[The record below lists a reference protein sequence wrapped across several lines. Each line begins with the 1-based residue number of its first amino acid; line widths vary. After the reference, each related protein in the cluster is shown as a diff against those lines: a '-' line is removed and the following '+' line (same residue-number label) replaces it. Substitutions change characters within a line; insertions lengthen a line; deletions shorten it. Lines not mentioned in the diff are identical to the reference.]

1 MPYEHR
7 FGFKNKRNDCRHDPA
22 HFGIFIHGGSSI
34 FPFIKPTET
43 VPWEVKGSQ
52 RYNANR
58 FSLTLPT
65 RNRKGQEI
73 PDSVP
78 ASISDQ
84 WYHPFPTFAL
94 ALAYA
99 KTMRVK
105 HPILADCHIYACTDC
120 VMESSSSG
128 RCAVQLVSP
137 SHIYRPNGLGPIR
150 NQWPHY
156 EALAA

>member
-73 PDSVP
+73 REHGNTPTPDP
-78 ASISDQ
+78 A
-84 WYHPFPTFAL
+84 PTFQKAVEV
-94 ALAYA
+94 A
-99 KTMRVK
+99 KAFRVS
-105 HPILADCHIYACTDC
+105 HPAWADCPIYACTDNMM
-120 VMESSSSG
+120 VSRSSG
-128 RCAVQLVSP
+128 IIAVQLITP
-137 SHIYRPNGLGPIR
+137 
-150 NQWPHY
+150 
-156 EALAA
+156 